1 MMARRT
7 LTVVVSVALAGCLA
21 AVPLS
26 GCQSSS
32 NTGQAT
38 PASSE
43 PQQPAEGGAPASDAS
58 DASDAPADGVQEG
71 QAESERAEG
80 EPPAESAPTLQTTS
94 SVTIPVD
101 FFEILGIGES
111 AREDFLGS
119 LGCTDIEA
127 NDDGSY
133 VVNLTG
139 DDYTDF
145 ATHAYQ
151 AIQEKINSS
160 TSDGTYTGV
169 KSVDYDETFA
179 TVVVVLSGKELPQRD
194 IALASNLGHA
204 ANVYQQIANLPV
216 SCDVIV
222 MNSEGEQLSET
233 TFPEVTSEK

>member
-32 NTGQAT
+32 STGQAT

-43 PQQPAEGGAPASDAS
+43 PQQPAEGDVP
-58 DASDAPADGVQEG
+58 ASDAPADAQAGGAQEG
-71 QAESERAEG
+71 QAGQAEGEQAG

-101 FFEILGIGES
+101 FFEVLGIGES

-233 TFPEVTSEK
+233 TFPESSSEK